1 MKAEGEVGKP
11 LPRIDALE
19 KATGLAAFTTD
30 LKLPGMLHAKVLRSP
45 FPHARI
51 LSIDTAEAEKLPGVR
66 AVATYKNTAECCLTA
81 PAARRTR
88 PRFR

>member
-1 MKAEGEVGKP
+1 MKLEGEIGKP

-19 KATGLAAFTTD
+19 KATGVASFTTD

-51 LSIDTAEAEKLPGVR
+51 LSIDTAEA
-66 AVATYKNTAECCLTA
+66 
-81 PAARRTR
+81 
-88 PRFR
+88 

>member
-45 FPHARI
+45 YPHARKMCI
-51 LSIDTAEAEKLPGVR
+51 RDRPSGFQETGGVSAGLPAG
-66 AVATYKNTAECCLTA
+66 
-81 PAARRTR
+81 
-88 PRFR
+88 

>member
-45 FPHARI
+45 YPHARI
-51 LSIDTAEAEKLPGVR
+51 VSIDTAEAEKLPGVR
-66 AVATYKNTAECCLTA
+66 AVNRLEKGIWLINKDENKFCHNAKN
-81 PAARRTR
+81 
-88 PRFR
+88 